1 MGFFDFLKKKAAPAT
16 ANSPA
21 YGVLC
26 EFSVPYLYG
35 IEEANKDGSQ
45 RQALISTAV
54 QGDDLYIKSAPTAEY
69 PVSFGV
75 FNKKGKQLGVLPP
88 KFVKLLMVDYAGRN
102 LSAKVCRVKPGRN
115 ANIEML
121 VTVYDNPPTTKGYTA
136 EEWERYTAE
145 NKAVYVVKNGRV
157 YHSDKYCIYDKE
169 YTITTLKKAQAAGL
183 TPCKKCYK

>member
-1 MGFFDFLKKKAAPAT
+1 MGFFDFLKKKTAPA
-16 ANSPA
+16 APA

-26 EFSVPYLYG
+26 ELSVPYLYG
-35 IEEANKDGSQ
+35 IEEKNKDGSD
-45 RQALISTAV
+45 RQALINAAA

-69 PVSFGV
+69 PISFGV

-88 KFVKLLMVDYAGRN
+88 KFLKLLMVDYAGRN
-102 LSAKVCRVKPGRN
+102 LSAQVVRVKPGR
-115 ANIEML
+115 AVNIEIR
-121 VTVYDNPPTTKGYTA
+121 VTVYDNPPTAKGYTA

-157 YHSDKYCIYDKE
+157 YHSEKYCVYDKE

-183 TPCKKCYK
+183 TPCKKCNK